1 MADVTSEMSGT
12 VFEIPTEEGD
22 EVSAGEAVIVL
33 EAMKMEVD
41 VESPIDGTIT
51 EIKVEED
58 DFVEE
63 EEVGAV
69 VEE

>member
-1 MADVTSEMSGT
+1 MADVESEMSGT
-12 VFEIPTEEGD
+12 VFEIPKSEGD
-22 EVSAGEAVIVL
+22 DVSAGEAVIIL

-41 VESPIDGTIT
+41 VESPVDGTVA
-51 EIKVEED
+51 EIKVDND

-63 EEVGAV
+63 EEVVAV